1 MQNNTKPDYQ
11 VKIFKGGGV
20 SLKDLIKDES
30 ERFAEFIS
38 KNNKDTYTQVRRFYD
53 ELVRIKYLYNM
64 NMSKGFEKY
73 LPSIYIIAS
82 KALYANKRN
91 TLSKY
96 FSNFIYENVRKIE
109 TADDLENFILYF
121 ESVLGYLKYYIEIE
135 NEKKREAK
143 KQKEKQY
150 KK

>member
-11 VKIFKGGGV
+11 VRIFKDDDI

-30 ERFAEFIS
+30 EKFAEFIS
-38 KNNKDTYTQVRRFYD
+38 KNTKDTYTQVRRFYN
-53 ELVRIKYLYNM
+53 ELVRISHLNNM
-64 NMSKGFEKY
+64 EQNNDFEKY

-82 KALYANKRN
+82 KALYANKRK
-91 TLSKY
+91 TLSEY

-109 TADDLENFILYF
+109 IADDLENFILYF

-143 KQKEKQY
+143 K
-150 KK
+150 

>member
-30 ERFAEFIS
+30 ERFAEFIV
-38 KNNKDTYTQVRRFYD
+38 KNTKKTMDSYTQVRRFFD
-53 ELVRIKYLYNM
+53 ELVRIKHLYSM

-82 KALYANKRN
+82 KALYAKKRS
-91 TLSKY
+91 TLSSF
-96 FSNFIYENVRKIE
+96 FSDFIYKNVKQIE

-121 ESVLGYLKYYIEIE
+121 ESVLGYLKYYG
-135 NEKKREAK
+135 K
-143 KQKEKQY
+143 
-150 KK
+150 